1 MTNNDVSDVSVKG
14 NTEHKQRF
22 DALWWAVIVIPPV
35 WWIVALVLVMMKSIE
50 WNVFLTTGFLVQGIA
65 YIFQSL
71 MRMVFRRLGQGYS
84 KGHFAAFLVIGIIW
98 VVLGIILAFVTQNFK
113 PLLP

>member
-1 MTNNDVSDVSVKG
+1 MTKENSSEALIREDTG
-14 NTEHKQRF
+14 PKQRF
-22 DALWWAVIVIPPV
+22 DALWWTVIVIPPV
-35 WWIVALVLVMMKSIE
+35 WWIVALVLVMMKSIG
-50 WNVFLTTGFLVQGIA
+50 WSVFLTTGFLVQGIA

-98 VVLGIILAFVTQNFK
+98 VVLGIILAFVTK
-113 PLLP
+113 GL